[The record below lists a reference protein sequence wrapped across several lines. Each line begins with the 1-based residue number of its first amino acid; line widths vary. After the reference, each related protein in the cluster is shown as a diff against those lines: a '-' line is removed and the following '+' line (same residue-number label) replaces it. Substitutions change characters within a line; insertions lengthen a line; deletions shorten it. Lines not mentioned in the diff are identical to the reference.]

1 MTRQNVPK
9 IDELMASTKQ
19 SFINHFSSMI
29 AALWSFQ
36 ELLHDTRYC
45 TNTWLPFTS
54 VSLVLYC
61 YREIIRSF
69 FFWGLYSWMG
79 FCGTSSFN
87 LCSDCSVYD
96 TQNRFFFL
104 SQASI
109 FRNFYT
115 AYKIT
120 EFTRTRASFTL
131 VA

>member
-1 MTRQNVPK
+1 MCWR
-9 IDELMASTKQ
+9 STNWWPQQKQ

-36 ELLHDTRYC
+36 ELLDDTRYC

-79 FCGTSSFN
+79 FCRTSSFN
-87 LCSDCSVYD
+87 LYSDCSVYD
-96 TQNRFFFL
+96 TQNRFFSYRRSVFSRIPTL
-104 SQASI
+104 P
-109 FRNFYT
+109 
-115 AYKIT
+115 YKIT